1 MFKQLALS
9 LAALATLP
17 ASALT
22 TGDLAFTA
30 FNADEDGF
38 AMVALASLAAGTKVY
53 FSDNEWNGS
62 AFNTGESYLSWTV
75 GAAGVGAGTVVRFSN
90 TDSATLLAASTG
102 TLAREAVAQSSNY
115 GLSQTEDT
123 VYAYLGSSAASPT
136 TFLAA
141 ISSSSFGSAAGGS
154 LAGTGLAV
162 GACTVSA
169 SQAGDVAEVESNSKP
184 ATAQALTAMQC
195 WTVGL
200 GALALSAS
208 QGGLPPLPRDP
219 SFWLAISYL
228 AVLCTV
234 CAFAI
239 QNYALRRSDPSRVAL
254 LMGSEPVFGAL
265 FAWLWLGE
273 AMGPLR
279 WLGGGLMA
287 VAAVMATGSSR
298 FSASKWPIN

>member
-1 MFKQLALS
+1 MGQRMLASAEWLLLAVALVWGTSYGVAKLALEHYPVYGVLAVRFILAGLCLLPALRAIRWQAWRAGLPMGGILLAILLCETWALQYTSASNAAFLISLCLVLTPLAEWLLYGQRPAARIWALVGLSWLGALLLTGDSAMHFSGGDALMLLAAVLRAFGVCWLKQLA
-9 LAALATLP
+9 
-17 ASALT
+17 
-22 TGDLAFTA
+22 D
-30 FNADEDGF
+30 
-38 AMVALASLAAGTKVY
+38 
-53 FSDNEWNGS
+53 
-62 AFNTGESYLSWTV
+62 
-75 GAAGVGAGTVVRFSN
+75 R
-90 TDSATLLAASTG
+90 
-102 TLAREAVAQSSNY
+102 Q
-115 GLSQTEDT
+115 
-123 VYAYLGSSAASPT
+123 
-136 TFLAA
+136 
-141 ISSSSFGSAAGGS
+141 
-154 LAGTGLAV
+154 
-162 GACTVSA
+162 
-169 SQAGDVAEVESNSKP
+169 P

-219 SFWLAISYL
+219 GFWLAISYL

-287 VAAVMATGSSR
+287 VAAVMATGGG
-298 FSASKWPIN
+298 SKVEKGVGEKKEVGVVG